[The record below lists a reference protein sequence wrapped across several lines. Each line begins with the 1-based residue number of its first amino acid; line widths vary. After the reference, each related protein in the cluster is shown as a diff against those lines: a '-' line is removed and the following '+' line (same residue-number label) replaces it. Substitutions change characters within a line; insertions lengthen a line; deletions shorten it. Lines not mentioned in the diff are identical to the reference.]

1 MKNRKK
7 IKFSYFIISLI
18 IVISAFLLKPF
29 IECSDVDAKI
39 FRNVLLVLSGFLI
52 IPNIINVSKIKKK
65 GIINFVIILIGIV
78 LSALIY
84 QNHSKDYKIRNE
96 LYFNSIFNKD
106 NSIATNSVV
115 SVVDD
120 NTNSNSDKNIV
131 DEISGDILRVNYIDV
146 NQGDSIFIEL
156 PNKEIMLIDAGE
168 SYYSK
173 KVIDYIDNL
182 GYKKIDYVVG
192 THPHTDH
199 IGGLES
205 IIKKYDIRS
214 VYMPKKQS
222 NSRTFLNLLKAI
234 KEKNLKIN
242 TAKSGVSIIDSD
254 NLKVKIISPTQEY
267 NDSNNS
273 SAVIKINYINR
284 CFLFMGDAEIDAEKA
299 ITDDLDCDVVKIGH
313 HGSDTSSSESFVKK
327 TKAKYAIVSVGA
339 NNKYKH
345 PYDFVLKRWEDNGAK
360 VLRTDQLGD
369 IVISTDG
376 SNLVVNNE
384 VVTDNKKIEKT
395 IDNKK
400 NDSKIEI
407 VNVSTIAGETGEIK
421 IKGEANKEYSIK
433 LYYSSGISK
442 AKGLESKTSDNEG
455 YVTWNFNIPKN
466 TKRGNYKFMINDYEF
481 EYELK

>member
-1 MKNRKK
+1 MENGQEVTTPQEPVVQEAPKTHTSNEPKRKPVNPVYHKTKSGIVYYTIGQINIPKVK
-7 IKFSYFIISLI
+7 INYPIISETNNTLM
-18 IVISAFLLKPF
+18 
-29 IECSDVDAKI
+29 KI
-39 FRNVLLVLSGFLI
+39 GITKYWGCNPNEVGNMCLVGHNYRNDLFFSK
-52 IPNIINVSKIKKK
+52 IPN
-65 GIINFVIILIGIV
+65 
-78 LSALIY
+78 
-84 QNHSKDYKIRNE
+84 
-96 LYFNSIFNKD
+96 
-106 NSIATNSVV
+106 SV
-115 SVVDD
+115 
-120 NTNSNSDKNIV
+120 NI
-131 DEISGDILRVNYIDV
+131 
-146 NQGDSIFIEL
+146 GDSIFIEL

-173 KVIDYIDNL
+173 RVIDYIDNL

-205 IIKKYDIRS
+205 IIKKYDIGS

-234 KEKNLKIN
+234 KEKSLKIN
-242 TAKSGVSIIDSD
+242 TAKSGISIIDSD
-254 NLKVKIISPTQEY
+254 NLKVKIISPTKEY

-284 CFLFMGDAEIDAEKA
+284 CFLFMGDAEVDAEKS
-299 ITDDLDCDVVKIGH
+299 ITDDLECDVVKIGH

-345 PYDFVLKRWEDNGAK
+345 PYDFVLKRWENIGSK

-376 SNLVVNNE
+376 NNLIVNNE
-384 VVTDNKKIEKT
+384 MINDNTNIEKKSYNT
-395 IDNKK
+395 NH
-400 NDSKIEI
+400 NSEIEI
-407 VNVSTIAGETGEIK
+407 INISTVAGETGEIK
-421 IKGEANKEYSIK
+421 IKGEANKEYDIK
-433 LYYSSGISK
+433 LYYSSGVSK
-442 AKGLESKTSDNEG
+442 AKGLEKKMSDNEG

-466 TKRGNYKFMINDYEF
+466 TKRGNYKFMINDCEF

>member
-18 IVISAFLLKPF
+18 IIISAFLLKPF
-29 IECSDVDAKI
+29 IECSDVDIKI
-39 FRNVLLVLSGFLI
+39 FRNVLLILGIFLI
-52 IPNIINVSKIKKK
+52 IPNIINISKIKKK
-65 GIINFVIILIGIV
+65 GVINFVIILIGIV
-78 LSALIY
+78 SSVFIY

-106 NSIATNSVV
+106 SSIATDSVIN
-115 SVVDD
+115 VVDD
-120 NTNSNSDKNIV
+120 NTNNQV
-131 DEISGDILRVNYIDV
+131 DEISGDTLRVNYIDV

-173 KVIDYIDNL
+173 RVIDYIDNL

-205 IIKKYDIRS
+205 IIKKYDIGS

-234 KEKNLKIN
+234 KEKSLKIN
-242 TAKSGVSIIDSD
+242 TAKSGISIIDSD
-254 NLKVKIISPTQEY
+254 NLKVKIISPTKEY

-284 CFLFMGDAEIDAEKA
+284 CFLFMGDAEVDAEKS
-299 ITDDLDCDVVKIGH
+299 ITDDLECDVVKIGH

-345 PYDFVLKRWEDNGAK
+345 PYDFVLKRWENIGAK

-376 SNLVVNNE
+376 NNLIVNNE
-384 VVTDNKKIEKT
+384 MINDNTNIEKKSYNT
-395 IDNKK
+395 NH
-400 NDSKIEI
+400 NSEIEI
-407 VNVSTIAGETGEIK
+407 INISTVAGETGEIK
-421 IKGEANKEYSIK
+421 IKGEANKEYDIK
-433 LYYSSGISK
+433 LYYSSGVSK
-442 AKGLESKTSDNEG
+442 AKGLEKKMSDNEG